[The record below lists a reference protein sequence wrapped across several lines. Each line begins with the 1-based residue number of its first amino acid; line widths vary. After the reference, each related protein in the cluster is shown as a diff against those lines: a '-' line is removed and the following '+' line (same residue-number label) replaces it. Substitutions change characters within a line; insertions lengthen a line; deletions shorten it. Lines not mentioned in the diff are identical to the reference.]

1 MKKISFAVLSV
12 LFGSSLYAVDYSSM
26 TYEQLE
32 ALKGT
37 IPVEQREI
45 FQEAMR
51 NKKQNQNQI
60 NKEYRDDKKE
70 LKLQQKEERKDMK
83 QLQKEEQR
91 QLREEMKEQKQQF
104 LQEHKKQNEG
114 GQRKGMM

>member
-37 IPVEQREI
+37 IPVEQRNE

-51 NKKQNQNQI
+51 NKKQNQI
-60 NKEYRDDKKE
+60 NKEYRDDKRE

-83 QLQKEEQR
+83 QLHKEEQK
-91 QLREEMKEQKQQF
+91 QLREEMKDQKQQF
-104 LQEHKKQNEG
+104 LQEYKKQNEG